1 MDSDKDGQLTTEEM
15 ATSIAKD
22 TKDAAKA
29 TAAEGAMA
37 ALDADK
43 DGVID
48 TGELAAVV
56 GSTEV
61 AEAIVQKADTDKD
74 GQLSM
79 EEATAEATASC
90 PKVEVAANAAIVA
103 DAAKAN
109 EEAGAV

>member
-1 MDSDKDGQLTTEEM
+1 MDTDKDGQLTTEEM

-29 TAAEGAMA
+29 TAAEGAVA

-43 DGVID
+43 DGAID

-56 GSTEV
+56 GFTEQ
-61 AEAIVQKADTDKD
+61 AEAIVKKADTDK
-74 GQLSM
+74 GGRLSL
-79 EEATAEATASC
+79 EEATAEAAASC
-90 PKVEVAANAAIVA
+90 PKVEAEANAAIVA

-109 EEAGAV
+109 EAEA